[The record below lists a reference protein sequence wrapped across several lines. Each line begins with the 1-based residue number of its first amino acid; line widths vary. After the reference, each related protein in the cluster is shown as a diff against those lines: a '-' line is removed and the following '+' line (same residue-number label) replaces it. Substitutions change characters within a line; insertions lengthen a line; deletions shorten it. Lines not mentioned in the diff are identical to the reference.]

1 MVYKNKQRIE
11 QQRAGPR
18 MADKPRQT
26 AKEEYIAKTP
36 GEKEFHTY
44 IRQMEAEWEI
54 AKDVQGASPSLQERG
69 KRIVKKWKKE
79 ALSGKNKNY
88 SNQ

>member
-1 MVYKNKQRIE
+1 MTYTNKKSNN
-11 QQRAGPR
+11 GSS
-18 MADKPRQT
+18 K

-44 IRQMEAEWEI
+44 VKQMDIEGKI
-54 AKDVQGASPSLQERG
+54 IKDSQGASPFLQERG